1 MWTAIIART
10 ALDDC
15 LNFPMVD
22 LLHLPIEIRMMI
34 WSLLLPRH
42 TTFESAQRKQRK
54 DFARSAAMTIREAD
68 DQRKPATVVS
78 RLLLLSPLTFGE
90 GADTFYST
98 NTFCF
103 DIRDTDS
110 IKSQSRI
117 ARSSINHIRLVDR
130 LSYTLPAMSIKRL
143 LSLFCSLKSVSVPT
157 YPEPFP
163 TSSFDINLQHRAM
176 NLSKIR
182 DLVEHLREG
191 YYEQLF
197 LNYNQSCSPE
207 RENLDQLL
215 TLRLLRRLQSDGHYV
230 NNKETHLWLEILVAW
245 IYSFPSKRSK
255 ILKVLERMDPAYDRG
270 FLACLVGTE
279 VQNSDTRGFTIA
291 LSMPK
296 SPPPR

>member
-163 TSSFDINLQHRAM
+163 TSSFDINLQHRAI

-182 DLVEHLREG
+182 GLVEHLEEG

-197 LNYNQSCSPE
+197 LNYNQPCSPE

-215 TLRLLRRLQSDGHYV
+215 TLRLLRRLQSDEHYV
-230 NNKETHLWLEILVAW
+230 NNRKIHLWLDIFVAW

-255 ILKVLERMDPAYDRG
+255 ILKVLERLDPTYDRG
-270 FLACLVGTE
+270 FLACLVETE
-279 VQNSDTRGFTIA
+279 VQSSYTRGFTIA

-296 SPPPR
+296 RLPPR